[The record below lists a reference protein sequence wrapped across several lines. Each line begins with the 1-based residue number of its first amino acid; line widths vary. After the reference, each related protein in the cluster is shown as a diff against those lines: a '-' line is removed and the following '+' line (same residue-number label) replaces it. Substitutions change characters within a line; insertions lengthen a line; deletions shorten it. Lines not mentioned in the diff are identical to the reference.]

1 MILYLSAT
9 GNSRHIAR
17 LLSKALGDSRLV
29 DLSEYMGRH
38 AGKTLSVEPE
48 AGERIGFVFPV
59 HSWGLP
65 KGLESVIS
73 SIRAEGC
80 RQNYCYMAC
89 TCGDDAGL
97 TARQWSKA
105 VTKAGFTPSAA
116 FSVFMPNTY
125 VIFPGFDVDSDS
137 VRDEKLRNAPQA
149 VQTIVDRILHNDTGD
164 FTHHGSFAT
173 LKSKV
178 VYPLFVRFQITDKPF
193 AVSADTCIS
202 CGLCVKVCPTRNI
215 TLETS
220 NGKALPRWHGDCL
233 NCLACYHYCPTHSI
247 AYGKISKGKGH
258 YICNVKKEIKP

>member
-38 AGKTLSVEPE
+38 TGKTLSVEPE

-97 TARQWSKA
+97 TPANGAR
-105 VTKAGFTPSAA
+105 
-116 FSVFMPNTY
+116 
-125 VIFPGFDVDSDS
+125 
-137 VRDEKLRNAPQA
+137 R
-149 VQTIVDRILHNDTGD
+149 
-164 FTHHGSFAT
+164 
-173 LKSKV
+173 
-178 VYPLFVRFQITDKPF
+178 
-193 AVSADTCIS
+193 
-202 CGLCVKVCPTRNI
+202 
-215 TLETS
+215 
-220 NGKALPRWHGDCL
+220 
-233 NCLACYHYCPTHSI
+233 
-247 AYGKISKGKGH
+247 
-258 YICNVKKEIKP
+258 

>member
-38 AGKTLSVEPE
+38 TGKTLSVEPE

-97 TARQWSKA
+97 TARQWSKV

-173 LKSKV
+173 LKSRL
-178 VYPLFVRFQITDKPF
+178 VYPLFVRFQISDRPF
-193 AVSADTCIS
+193 SVSADTCIS
-202 CGLCVKVCPTRNI
+202 CGLCAKVCPTRNI

-233 NCLACYHYCPTHSI
+233 NCLACYHHCPTRSI

-258 YICNVKKEIKP
+258 YICND

>member
-173 LKSKV
+173 MKSRL
-178 VYPLFVRFQITDKPF
+178 VYPLFVRFQISDKPF
-193 AVSADTCIS
+193 SVSADTCIS
-202 CGLCVKVCPTRNI
+202 CGLCAKVHNDGQC
-215 TLETS
+215 
-220 NGKALPRWHGDCL
+220 
-233 NCLACYHYCPTHSI
+233 
-247 AYGKISKGKGH
+247 
-258 YICNVKKEIKP
+258 

>member
-125 VIFPGFDVDSDS
+125 VIFPGFDVDSAS
-137 VRDEKLRNAPQA
+137 VRDEKLRHAHQP
-149 VQTIVDRILHNDTGD
+149 VPTLDDSILNNPTGA
-164 FTHHGSFAT
+164 FPHPGSPAT
-173 LKSKV
+173 LNS
-178 VYPLFVRFQITDKPF
+178 PLV
-193 AVSADTCIS
+193 
-202 CGLCVKVCPTRNI
+202 
-215 TLETS
+215 
-220 NGKALPRWHGDCL
+220 
-233 NCLACYHYCPTHSI
+233 
-247 AYGKISKGKGH
+247 
-258 YICNVKKEIKP
+258 